1 MKILIVLLPQLL
13 SQLLYMRTLGSILIV
28 DRDSNLA
35 AILGHFLT
43 ANGYTVCFTTRV
55 REGIK
60 KLRNQKFTQ
69 IFLDP
74 EVSPDPVGEMFEELM
89 MAGSSNQNT
98 PLTLMSSNSSYILPM
113 KYVKRVNSI
122 MSKPFALREF
132 SYRLNLG
139 IVKT

>member
-1 MKILIVLLPQLL
+1 MIMLFPICGIV
-13 SQLLYMRTLGSILIV
+13 GV
-28 DRDSNLA
+28 HVN
-35 AILGHFLT
+35 
-43 ANGYTVCFTTRV
+43 N
-55 REGIK
+55 
-60 KLRNQKFTQ
+60 
-69 IFLDP
+69 
-74 EVSPDPVGEMFEELM
+74 PVGEMFEELM